1 MLILDNVWHVILRV
15 KIVVIPK
22 HVYHAISIWF
32 YKDPN
37 VKINVIV
44 HTLRKMINVIH
55 VKTSAL
61 LVLDLVW
68 INAMVVWMDTLLMLK
83 LV

>member
-15 KIVVIPK
+15 KIVVMPK
-22 HVYHAISIWF
+22 HVYHAKSIWF
-32 YKDPN
+32 YKDPY

-61 LVLDLVW
+61 LVLDLV
-68 INAMVVWMDTLLMLK
+68 
-83 LV
+83 